1 MKRIIE
7 FEGYTDQD
15 CEWEFDM
22 PTYMVKPVLG
32 YAEWGNWGA
41 ADTLVEDYLIDRAI
55 GSEFSSAYE
64 PECKEELISIKSIF
78 SRAKAGKAREG
89 ILYWRNVIEVDDE
102 DLEYSR
108 DIEPMTGLDGH
119 RNSKTKTK
127 GK

>member
-7 FEGYTDQD
+7 FEGYADQY
-15 CEWEFDM
+15 CGWEFDM

-32 YAEWGNWGA
+32 YAEWGNWGIA
-41 ADTLVEDYLIDRAI
+41 ENLVEDYLIDRAI
-55 GSEFSSAYE
+55 GDEFSGAYE
-64 PECKEELISIKSIF
+64 PECTEELISIKSIF

-119 RNSKTKTK
+119 RNSKAKTK

>member
-7 FEGYTDQD
+7 FEGYTDQN

-32 YAEWGNWGA
+32 YAEWGNWGIA
-41 ADTLVEDYLIDRAI
+41 ENLVEDYLIDRAM
-55 GSEFSSAYE
+55 GDEFSGVYE
-64 PECKEELISIKSIF
+64 PECTEELISIKSIF

-119 RNSKTKTK
+119 RNSTAKVK